1 LNLFSKTFLARNQL
15 KLLFVVIWLHISLL
29 DLVFFTYRGSVFLWQ
44 ENIQLL
50 TLFVHFS
57 IALATTTVYW
67 LINKFLTRQSVINK
81 FNAVAQGESDM
92 YSLDKHSSN
101 ITKNIK

>member
-1 LNLFSKTFLARNQL
+1 LNLFSKTFLERNQL

-44 ENIQLL
+44 ENIQPI

-67 LINKFLTRQSVINK
+67 LINKFIICKLHTTSKVKPDVDSCNVIK
-81 FNAVAQGESDM
+81 
-92 YSLDKHSSN
+92 K
-101 ITKNIK
+101 IK